1 MYNLE
6 DTPDF
11 YDSMEYSTIG
21 NFSADASGRLPRGVY
36 RGTFSVDKP
45 GDTYLSFECWG
56 KGLVYV
62 NGHAIGR
69 IWEIGPQQTLYVPG
83 CWLNKG
89 DNSIMVFDILGP
101 SRARSRG
108 FRKPQLDKLRAPGRI
123 QHREEGIQPDLTAE
137 TPLLAAEFK
146 PGNGWLEQEFGQ
158 PVQARY
164 ICFEAL
170 DSHNSDD
177 RAAIAEFY
185 ILDDNGER
193 LSREPWTIAWVDSED
208 VEQGTHSADK
218 LFDLQEST
226 YWSTAP
232 GSAFPH
238 SFVIDLGSVRNISAI
253 QYLPRMEHGAPG
265 AIKNYRVYVKTSPFS
280 RSGS

>member
-1 MYNLE
+1 
-6 DTPDF
+6 
-11 YDSMEYSTIG
+11 MEYSSIG
-21 NFSADASGRLPRGVY
+21 NFSADTSGRLPRGAY

-56 KGLVYV
+56 KGLIYV

-108 FRKPQLDKLRAPGRI
+108 FRKPRLDKLRAPGRI

-146 PGNGWLEQEFGQ
+146 PGNGWQEQEFGQ

-177 RAAIAEFY
+177 RAIAEFY

-208 VEQGTHSADK
+208 VEQGNHSADK

>member
-11 YDSMEYSTIG
+11 YDSMEYSPIG

-45 GDTYLSFECWG
+45 GD
-56 KGLVYV
+56 
-62 NGHAIGR
+62 
-69 IWEIGPQQTLYVPG
+69 
-83 CWLNKG
+83 
-89 DNSIMVFDILGP
+89 
-101 SRARSRG
+101 
-108 FRKPQLDKLRAPGRI
+108 
-123 QHREEGIQPDLTAE
+123 
-137 TPLLAAEFK
+137 
-146 PGNGWLEQEFGQ
+146 GWQEQEFGQ

-208 VEQGTHSADK
+208 VEQGNHSADK